1 MSSDLPPTSSPTVPP
16 GASSGAP
23 SAPLSNQPSNQPAN
37 QPSNQPANQPAGTA
51 LNPAE
56 RLLNLVIALVNTNAA
71 MTKQQVRTAVA
82 GYSDAP
88 SDEAFERMFER
99 DKDMLRALGIPVVTV
114 GTGGHTDELGYR
126 IDQDA
131 YALPSIDLTPAEL
144 GVLSLAAQF
153 WQDKTLQT
161 DITRAMVKLRAAG
174 AGDPS
179 ADALA
184 GLAPSVR
191 AVGDAYGPLMEAIEA
206 RRVVTFSYRAAYN
219 GAVLTRHVEPWRIA
233 ARDGGWYLMCFDRDR
248 QAPRVFRMSRIESR
262 VRVIGPAN
270 AYEVPDFDTDAML
283 GGGPHG
289 EMRQAV
295 VAVRPERASALR
307 ARAKAVPDGERSA
320 YDARLA
326 RTPATV
332 DGGGEPA
339 GWDILQVPYR
349 SLTGMASEAAGY
361 GAALVVLEP
370 ESVREETVRRL
381 TAAAAVASSP
391 GASSTGGSSPSGS
404 SPGSSTFHGVRA
416 EVSRG

>member
-1 MSSDLPPTSSPTVPP
+1 MTPPMPSP
-16 GASSGAP
+16 ASP
-23 SAPLSNQPSNQPAN
+23 
-37 QPSNQPANQPAGTA
+37 A

-161 DITRAMVKLRAAG
+161 DINRAMVKLRAAG

-206 RRVVTFSYRAAYN
+206 RRAVTFTYRAAYN

-248 QAPRVFRMSRIESR
+248 RAPRVFRMSRIESR
-262 VRVIGPAN
+262 VRITGPTG
-270 AYEVPDFDTDAML
+270 AYEIPDFETDVML
-283 GGGPHG
+283 GKAHG
-289 EMRQAV
+289 EARQAV
-295 VAVRPERASALR
+295 VAVRPERAGALR
-307 ARAKAVPDGERSA
+307 ARAKPVPDGERAAYTGRLPRPAGSA
-320 YDARLA
+320 DDR
-326 RTPATV
+326 
-332 DGGGEPA
+332 A
-339 GWDILQVPYR
+339 GWDVLEVPYR
-349 SLTGMASEAAGY
+349 SLSGMASEAAGY
-361 GAALVVLEP
+361 GPAVVVLEP
-370 ESVREETVRRL
+370 EAVREETLRRL
-381 TAAAAVASSP
+381 TAAAALGSGTQP
-391 GASSTGGSSPSGS
+391 GTQ
-404 SPGSSTFHGVRA
+404 PGSRTEA
-416 EVSRG
+416 PRG

>member
-1 MSSDLPPTSSPTVPP
+1 MSIDPPPSAQPAPSPAPPSAQPVGQPP
-16 GASSGAP
+16 G
-23 SAPLSNQPSNQPAN
+23 
-37 QPSNQPANQPAGTA
+37 

-82 GYSDAP
+82 GYADAP

-131 YALPSIDLTPAEL
+131 YALPPIDLTPAEL

-161 DITRAMVKLRAAG
+161 DINRAMVKLRAAG

-179 ADALA
+179 VDALA

-206 RRVVTFSYRAAYN
+206 RRAVTFSYRAAYN

-262 VRVIGPAN
+262 VRITGPAG
-270 AYEVPDFDTDAML
+270 AYEIPDFETDVML
-283 GGGPHG
+283 GKAHG
-289 EMRQAV
+289 EVRAAV
-295 VAVRPERASALR
+295 VAVRPERAGALR
-307 ARAKAVPDGERSA
+307 ARAKPVPEGEREAYSERLPRPVGVSA
-320 YDARLA
+320 GDR
-326 RTPATV
+326 
-332 DGGGEPA
+332 DGDHA
-339 GWDILQVPYR
+339 GWDILEVPYR
-349 SLTGMASEAAGY
+349 SLSGMASEAAGY

-370 ESVREETVRRL
+370 EPVRNETLRRL
-381 TAAAAVASSP
+381 TAAAALGT
-391 GASSTGGSSPSGS
+391 GAQAG
-404 SPGSSTFHGVRA
+404 
-416 EVSRG
+416 VSRG

>member
-1 MSSDLPPTSSPTVPP
+1 VPSDLPLT
-16 GASSGAP
+16 
-23 SAPLSNQPSNQPAN
+23 
-37 QPSNQPANQPAGTA
+37 

-71 MTKQQVRTAVA
+71 MTKQQVRSAVA

-88 SDEAFERMFER
+88 TDDAFERMFER

-184 GLAPSVR
+184 GLSPSVR

-206 RRVVTFSYRAAYN
+206 RRAVTFSYRAAYN

-262 VRVIGPAN
+262 VKVVGASG
-270 AYEVPDFDTDAML
+270 AYDIPEFETDAML
-283 GGGPHG
+283 GKAHG
-289 EMRQAV
+289 EVRQAV
-295 VAVRPERASALR
+295 VAVRPERAGALR
-307 ARAKAVPDGERSA
+307 ARAKAVPDGERRAYAERLVASA
-320 YDARLA
+320 
-326 RTPATV
+326 
-332 DGGGEPA
+332 GGSAGQSAVGDPA

-370 ESVREETVRRL
+370 ESVREEALRRL
-381 TAAAAVASSP
+381 TAAAAL
-391 GASSTGGSSPSGS
+391 GSAYSA
-404 SPGSSTFHGVRA
+404 PGSSVHAGHGQQA

>member
-1 MSSDLPPTSSPTVPP
+1 MSIDPPPSAQPAPSPAPPSAQPVGQPP
-16 GASSGAP
+16 G
-23 SAPLSNQPSNQPAN
+23 
-37 QPSNQPANQPAGTA
+37 

-82 GYSDAP
+82 GYADAP

-131 YALPSIDLTPAEL
+131 YALPPIDLTPAEL

-161 DITRAMVKLRAAG
+161 DINRAMVKLRAAG

-179 ADALA
+179 VDALA

-206 RRVVTFSYRAAYN
+206 RRAVTFSYRAAYN

-262 VRVIGPAN
+262 VRITGPAG
-270 AYEVPDFDTDAML
+270 AYEIPDFETDVML
-283 GGGPHG
+283 GKAHG
-289 EMRQAV
+289 EVRAAV
-295 VAVRPERASALR
+295 VAVRPERAGALR
-307 ARAKAVPDGERSA
+307 ARAKPVPEGEREAYSERLPRPVGVSA
-320 YDARLA
+320 GDR
-326 RTPATV
+326 
-332 DGGGEPA
+332 DGDHA
-339 GWDILQVPYR
+339 GWDILEVPYR
-349 SLTGMASEAAGY
+349 SLSGMASEAAGY

-370 ESVREETVRRL
+370 EPVRNETLRRL
-381 TAAAAVASSP
+381 TAAAALGTGSAGTGSQT
-391 GASSTGGSSPSGS
+391 GAP
-404 SPGSSTFHGVRA
+404 
-416 EVSRG
+416 RG

>member
-1 MSSDLPPTSSPTVPP
+1 MSIDPPPSAQPAPSPAPPSAQPVGQPP
-16 GASSGAP
+16 G
-23 SAPLSNQPSNQPAN
+23 
-37 QPSNQPANQPAGTA
+37 

-82 GYSDAP
+82 GYADAP

-126 IDQDA
+126 IDHDA
-131 YALPSIDLTPAEL
+131 YALPPIDLTPAEL

-161 DITRAMVKLRAAG
+161 DINRAMVKLRAAG

-179 ADALA
+179 VDALA

-206 RRVVTFSYRAAYN
+206 RRAVTFSYRAAYN

-262 VRVIGPAN
+262 VRITGPAG
-270 AYEVPDFDTDAML
+270 AYEIPDFETDVML
-283 GGGPHG
+283 GKAQHG
-289 EMRQAV
+289 EVRAAV
-295 VAVRPERASALR
+295 VAVRPERAGALR
-307 ARAKAVPDGERSA
+307 ARAKPVPEGEREAYSERLPGPVGASA
-320 YDARLA
+320 GDRAG
-326 RTPATV
+326 
-332 DGGGEPA
+332 DHA
-339 GWDILQVPYR
+339 GWDVLEVPYR
-349 SLTGMASEAAGY
+349 SLSGMASEAAGY

-370 ESVREETVRRL
+370 EPVRNETLRRL
-381 TAAAAVASSP
+381 TAAAALGTGTGSVASAGAQ
-391 GASSTGGSSPSGS
+391 GAS
-404 SPGSSTFHGVRA
+404 
-416 EVSRG
+416 RG

>member
-1 MSSDLPPTSSPTVPP
+1 MSIDPPPSAQPAPSPAQPP
-16 GASSGAP
+16 G
-23 SAPLSNQPSNQPAN
+23 
-37 QPSNQPANQPAGTA
+37 

-82 GYSDAP
+82 GYADAP

-131 YALPSIDLTPAEL
+131 YALPPIDLTPAEL

-161 DITRAMVKLRAAG
+161 DINRAMVKLRAAG

-179 ADALA
+179 VDALA

-206 RRVVTFSYRAAYN
+206 RRAVTFSYRAAYN

-262 VRVIGPAN
+262 VRITGPAG
-270 AYEVPDFDTDAML
+270 AYEIPDFETDVML
-283 GGGPHG
+283 GKAHG
-289 EMRQAV
+289 EVRAAV
-295 VAVRPERASALR
+295 VAVRPERAGALR
-307 ARAKAVPDGERSA
+307 ARAKPVAEGEREAYSERLPRPAGASA
-320 YDARLA
+320 GDR
-326 RTPATV
+326 
-332 DGGGEPA
+332 DGDHA
-339 GWDILQVPYR
+339 GWDILEVPYR
-349 SLTGMASEAAGY
+349 SLSGMASEAAGY

-370 ESVREETVRRL
+370 EPVRNETLRRL
-381 TAAAAVASSP
+381 TAAAALGTGSAGT
-391 GASSTGGSSPSGS
+391 GAS
-404 SPGSSTFHGVRA
+404 
-416 EVSRG
+416 RG

>member
-1 MSSDLPPTSSPTVPP
+1 MSIDPPPTAQSTPSP
-16 GASSGAP
+16 G
-23 SAPLSNQPSNQPAN
+23 
-37 QPSNQPANQPAGTA
+37 

-56 RLLNLVIALVNTNAA
+56 RLLNLVIAFVNTNAA

-82 GYSDAP
+82 GYADAP

-161 DITRAMVKLRAAG
+161 DINRAMVKLRAAG

-206 RRVVTFSYRAAYN
+206 RRAVTFSYRAAYN

-262 VRVIGPAN
+262 VRITGPAG
-270 AYEVPDFDTDAML
+270 AYEIPDFETDVML
-283 GGGPHG
+283 GKAHG
-289 EMRQAV
+289 EIRQAV
-295 VAVRPERASALR
+295 VAVRPERAGALR
-307 ARAKAVPDGERSA
+307 ARAKPVPDGEREAYGERLPDPAGASA
-320 YDARLA
+320 GDR
-326 RTPATV
+326 
-332 DGGGEPA
+332 A
-339 GWDILQVPYR
+339 GWDILEVPYR
-349 SLTGMASEAAGY
+349 SMSGMASEAAGY

-370 ESVREETVRRL
+370 EPVRAETLRRL
-381 TAAAAVASSP
+381 TAAAAL
-391 GASSTGGSSPSGS
+391 GSAATRQDTREDGE
-404 SPGSSTFHGVRA
+404 T
-416 EVSRG
+416 EVPRG

>member
-1 MSSDLPPTSSPTVPP
+1 MPNDPPPTQQSTPSP
-16 GASSGAP
+16 G
-23 SAPLSNQPSNQPAN
+23 
-37 QPSNQPANQPAGTA
+37 

-82 GYSDAP
+82 GYADAP
-88 SDEAFERMFER
+88 SDDAFERMFER

-161 DITRAMVKLRAAG
+161 DINRAMVKLRAAG

-206 RRVVTFSYRAAYN
+206 RRAVTFSYRAAYN

-262 VRVIGPAN
+262 VRVVGAPGS
-270 AYEVPDFDTDAML
+270 YEIPTFETDAML
-283 GGGPHG
+283 GKTHG
-289 EMRQAV
+289 EIREAV
-295 VAVRPERASALR
+295 VAVRPERAGALR
-307 ARAKAVPDGERSA
+307 ARAKAVPDGERAA
-320 YDARLA
+320 YSERLPDPDRA
-326 RTPATV
+326 VAGDP
-332 DGGGEPA
+332 G

-349 SLTGMASEAAGY
+349 SLSGMAAEAAGY
-361 GAALVVLEP
+361 GAAVVVLEP
-370 ESVREETVRRL
+370 EPVRQETLRRL
-381 TAAAAVASSP
+381 SAAAALGSAVLSLDTATTRGAASTES
-391 GASSTGGSSPSGS
+391 
-404 SPGSSTFHGVRA
+404 
-416 EVSRG
+416 EVPRG

>member
-1 MSSDLPPTSSPTVPP
+1 MSSDPSSTAGP
-16 GASSGAP
+16 GAA
-23 SAPLSNQPSNQPAN
+23 
-37 QPSNQPANQPAGTA
+37 AGPA

-82 GYSDAP
+82 GYADAP

-131 YALPSIDLTPAEL
+131 YALPPIDLTPAEL

-179 ADALA
+179 VDALA

-206 RRVVTFSYRAAYN
+206 RRTVTFAYRAAYN

-233 ARDGGWYLMCFDRDR
+233 ARDGGWYLMAFDRDR
-248 QAPRVFRMSRIESR
+248 RAPRVFRMSRIESR
-262 VRVIGPAN
+262 VRITGPTG
-270 AYEVPDFDTDAML
+270 AYEIPDFETDVML
-283 GGGPHG
+283 GKTHG
-289 EMRQAV
+289 EVRQAV
-295 VAVRPERASALR
+295 LAVRPERAGALR
-307 ARAKAVPDGERSA
+307 ARAKAVPDGDRE
-320 YDARLA
+320 DWLGRL
-326 RTPATV
+326 P
-332 DGGGEPA
+332 DGGSGSGPGSDEA
-339 GWDILQVPYR
+339 TGWDVLEVPFR
-349 SLTGMASEAAGY
+349 SLSGMASEAAGY
-361 GAALVVLEP
+361 GAAVVVLEP
-370 ESVREETVRRL
+370 EAVREETVRRL
-381 TAAAAVASSP
+381 RAAAALGDPGGPASAGTRTAP
-391 GASSTGGSSPSGS
+391 T
-404 SPGSSTFHGVRA
+404 T
-416 EVSRG
+416 EVTRG

>member
-1 MSSDLPPTSSPTVPP
+1 MSIDPPPSAQPAPSPAPPSAQPVGQPP
-16 GASSGAP
+16 G
-23 SAPLSNQPSNQPAN
+23 
-37 QPSNQPANQPAGTA
+37 

-82 GYSDAP
+82 GYADAP

-131 YALPSIDLTPAEL
+131 YALPPIDLTPAEL

-161 DITRAMVKLRAAG
+161 DINRAMVKLRAAG

-179 ADALA
+179 VDALA

-206 RRVVTFSYRAAYN
+206 RRAVTFSYRAAYN

-262 VRVIGPAN
+262 VRITGPAG
-270 AYEVPDFDTDAML
+270 AYEIPDFETDVML
-283 GGGPHG
+283 GKAHG
-289 EMRQAV
+289 EVRAAV
-295 VAVRPERASALR
+295 VAVRPERAGALR
-307 ARAKAVPDGERSA
+307 ARAKPVPEGEREA
-320 YDARLA
+320 YSERLPRPVGVA
-326 RTPATV
+326 AGGR
-332 DGGGEPA
+332 DGDHA
-339 GWDILQVPYR
+339 GWDILEVPYR
-349 SLTGMASEAAGY
+349 SLSGMASEAAGY

-370 ESVREETVRRL
+370 EPVRNETLRRL
-381 TAAAAVASSP
+381 TAAAAL
-391 GASSTGGSSPSGS
+391 GTGSAG
-404 SPGSSTFHGVRA
+404 TETQA
-416 EVSRG
+416 VSRG

>member
-1 MSSDLPPTSSPTVPP
+1 MSIDPPPSAQPAPSPAPPSAQPVGQPP
-16 GASSGAP
+16 G
-23 SAPLSNQPSNQPAN
+23 
-37 QPSNQPANQPAGTA
+37 

-82 GYSDAP
+82 GYADAP

-131 YALPSIDLTPAEL
+131 YALPPIDLTPAEL

-161 DITRAMVKLRAAG
+161 DINRAMVKLRAAG

-179 ADALA
+179 VDALA

-206 RRVVTFSYRAAYN
+206 RRAVTFSYRAAYN

-262 VRVIGPAN
+262 VRITGPAG
-270 AYEVPDFDTDAML
+270 AYEIPDFETDVML
-283 GGGPHG
+283 GKAHG
-289 EMRQAV
+289 EVRAAV
-295 VAVRPERASALR
+295 VAVRPERAGALR
-307 ARAKAVPDGERSA
+307 ARAKPVPEGEREAYSERLPRPAGVSA
-320 YDARLA
+320 GDR
-326 RTPATV
+326 
-332 DGGGEPA
+332 DGDHA
-339 GWDILQVPYR
+339 GWDILEVPYR
-349 SLTGMASEAAGY
+349 SLSGMASEAAGY

-370 ESVREETVRRL
+370 EPVRNETLRRL
-381 TAAAAVASSP
+381 TAAAALGTGSVP
-391 GASSTGGSSPSGS
+391 GTG
-404 SPGSSTFHGVRA
+404 TQA
-416 EVSRG
+416 VSRG

>member
-1 MSSDLPPTSSPTVPP
+1 MPSD
-16 GASSGAP
+16 
-23 SAPLSNQPSNQPAN
+23 
-37 QPSNQPANQPAGTA
+37 

-82 GYSDAP
+82 GYADAP

-99 DKDMLRALGIPVVTV
+99 DKDMLRALGVPVVTV

-131 YALPSIDLTPAEL
+131 YALPPIDLTPAEL

-179 ADALA
+179 VDALA

-206 RRVVTFSYRAAYN
+206 RRAVRFAYRAAYN

-233 ARDGGWYLMCFDRDR
+233 ARDGGWYLMAFDRDR
-248 QAPRVFRMSRIESR
+248 QAPRVFRLSRIESR
-262 VRVIGPAN
+262 VRVTGPAG
-270 AYEVPDFDTDAML
+270 AYDIPDVDTDVML
-283 GGGPHG
+283 GKAHG
-289 EMRQAV
+289 EVRQAV

-307 ARAKAVPDGERSA
+307 ARGKPVPDGERQA
-320 YDARLA
+320 WLARL
-326 RTPATV
+326 PA
-332 DGGGEPA
+332 DGGADGSTPT
-339 GWDILQVPYR
+339 GWDVLEVPFR
-349 SLTGMASEAAGY
+349 SVTGMASEAAGY
-361 GAALVVLEP
+361 GAAVVVLEP
-370 ESVREETVRRL
+370 APVREETVRRL
-381 TAAAAVASSP
+381 RAAAALG
-391 GASSTGGSSPSGS
+391 GA
-404 SPGSSTFHGVRA
+404 
-416 EVSRG
+416 RG

>member
-1 MSSDLPPTSSPTVPP
+1 MPIDPP
-16 GASSGAP
+16 P
-23 SAPLSNQPSNQPAN
+23 SAQSAPPSAQAP
-37 QPSNQPANQPAGTA
+37 G

-82 GYSDAP
+82 GYADAP

-161 DITRAMVKLRAAG
+161 DINRAMVKLRAAG

-206 RRVVTFSYRAAYN
+206 RRAVTFSYRAAYN

-262 VRVIGPAN
+262 VRITGPAG
-270 AYEVPDFDTDAML
+270 AYDIPDFETDVML
-283 GGGPHG
+283 GKAHG
-289 EMRQAV
+289 EIRQAV
-295 VAVRPERASALR
+295 VAVRPERAGALR
-307 ARAKAVPDGERSA
+307 ARAKPVPDGEREAYSERLPDLSDASA
-320 YDARLA
+320 
-326 RTPATV
+326 
-332 DGGGEPA
+332 GGRAGDQA
-339 GWDILQVPYR
+339 GWDILEVPYR
-349 SLTGMASEAAGY
+349 SLSGMASEAAGY

-370 ESVREETVRRL
+370 EAVRAETLRRL
-381 TAAAAVASSP
+381 TAAAALGFGT
-391 GASSTGGSSPSGS
+391 GAQAGAP
-404 SPGSSTFHGVRA
+404 
-416 EVSRG
+416 RG

>member
-1 MSSDLPPTSSPTVPP
+1 MSTPTSSST
-16 GASSGAP
+16 SG
-23 SAPLSNQPSNQPAN
+23 
-37 QPSNQPANQPAGTA
+37 

-82 GYSDAP
+82 GYADAP

-161 DITRAMVKLRAAG
+161 DINRAMVKLRAAG

-206 RRVVTFSYRAAYN
+206 RRAVTFSYRAAYN

-262 VRVIGPAN
+262 VRVTGPAG
-270 AYEVPDFDTDAML
+270 AYEIPEFETDTML
-283 GGGPHG
+283 GGGSGTPHG
-289 EMRQAV
+289 HHC
-295 VAVRPERASALR
+295 L
-307 ARAKAVPDGERSA
+307 PDAAGAAAGDR
-320 YDARLA
+320 
-326 RTPATV
+326 
-332 DGGGEPA
+332 A
-339 GWDILQVPYR
+339 GWDILEVPYR
-349 SLTGMASEAAGY
+349 SLSGMASEAAGY

-370 ESVREETVRRL
+370 EPVRAETLRRL
-381 TAAAAVASSP
+381 TAAAALGS
-391 GASSTGGSSPSGS
+391 GA
-404 SPGSSTFHGVRA
+404 A

>member
-1 MSSDLPPTSSPTVPP
+1 MSSDPPPTLSSAP
-16 GASSGAP
+16 P
-23 SAPLSNQPSNQPAN
+23 SAPSS
-37 QPSNQPANQPAGTA
+37 G

-131 YALPSIDLTPAEL
+131 YALPPIDLTPAEL

-262 VRVIGPAN
+262 VRVIGPAH

-283 GGGPHG
+283 GTGAPGPHG

-307 ARAKAVPDGERSA
+307 ARAKAVPDGERA
-320 YDARLA
+320 AHDAHL
-326 RTPATV
+326 TESS
-332 DGGGEPA
+332 GGAAGDPS
-339 GWDILQVPYR
+339 GWDVLQVPYR

-370 ESVREETVRRL
+370 EPLREETVRRL
-381 TAAAAVASSP
+381 TAAAALGTVATE
-391 GASSTGGSSPSGS
+391 AN
-404 SPGSSTFHGVRA
+404 HG
-416 EVSRG
+416 

>member
-1 MSSDLPPTSSPTVPP
+1 MSIDPPPSAQP
-16 GASSGAP
+16 AP
-23 SAPLSNQPSNQPAN
+23 SPAPPSAQPVGQSP
-37 QPSNQPANQPAGTA
+37 G

-82 GYSDAP
+82 GYADAP
-88 SDEAFERMFER
+88 SGEAFERMFER

-131 YALPSIDLTPAEL
+131 YALPPIDLTPAEL

-161 DITRAMVKLRAAG
+161 DINRAMVKLRAAG

-179 ADALA
+179 VDALA

-206 RRVVTFSYRAAYN
+206 RRAVTFSYRAAYN

-262 VRVIGPAN
+262 VRITGPSGSYAI
-270 AYEVPDFDTDAML
+270 PDFETDVML
-283 GGGPHG
+283 GKAHG
-289 EMRQAV
+289 EVRAAV
-295 VAVRPERASALR
+295 VAVRPERAGALR
-307 ARAKAVPDGERSA
+307 ARAKPVPEGEREA
-320 YDARLA
+320 YSERLP
-326 RTPATV
+326 RPA
-332 DGGGEPA
+332 GGGAGERAGDHA
-339 GWDILQVPYR
+339 GWDILEVPYR
-349 SLTGMASEAAGY
+349 SLSGMASEAAGY

-370 ESVREETVRRL
+370 EPVRNETLRRL
-381 TAAAAVASSP
+381 TAAAALGTGSAGTGTP
-391 GASSTGGSSPSGS
+391 MGAS
-404 SPGSSTFHGVRA
+404 
-416 EVSRG
+416 RG

>member
-1 MSSDLPPTSSPTVPP
+1 MSIDPPP
-16 GASSGAP
+16 GAQPAP
-23 SAPLSNQPSNQPAN
+23 SPAQPPAQPVG
-37 QPSNQPANQPAGTA
+37 QPPG

-82 GYSDAP
+82 GYADAP
-88 SDEAFERMFER
+88 SAEAFERMFER

-131 YALPSIDLTPAEL
+131 YALPPIDLTPAEL

-161 DITRAMVKLRAAG
+161 DINRAMVKLRAAG

-179 ADALA
+179 VDALA

-262 VRVIGPAN
+262 VRITGPAG
-270 AYEVPDFDTDAML
+270 AYEIPDFETDVML
-283 GGGPHG
+283 GKAHG
-289 EMRQAV
+289 EVRAAV
-295 VAVRPERASALR
+295 VAVRPERAGALR
-307 ARAKAVPDGERSA
+307 ARAKPVPEGEREAYSERLPRPVGVSA
-320 YDARLA
+320 GDR
-326 RTPATV
+326 
-332 DGGGEPA
+332 DGDHA
-339 GWDILQVPYR
+339 GWDILEVPYR
-349 SLTGMASEAAGY
+349 SLSGMASEAAGY

-370 ESVREETVRRL
+370 EPVRNETLRRL
-381 TAAAAVASSP
+381 TAAAALGTGSRP
-391 GASSTGGSSPSGS
+391 G
-404 SPGSSTFHGVRA
+404 
-416 EVSRG
+416 VSRG

>member
-1 MSSDLPPTSSPTVPP
+1 VPSDLPPS
-16 GASSGAP
+16 
-23 SAPLSNQPSNQPAN
+23 
-37 QPSNQPANQPAGTA
+37 

-71 MTKQQVRTAVA
+71 MTKQQVRSAVA

-88 SDEAFERMFER
+88 SDDAFERMFER

-161 DITRAMVKLRAAG
+161 DINRAMVKLRAAG

-206 RRVVTFSYRAAYN
+206 RRAVSFSYRAAYD
-219 GAVLTRHVEPWRIA
+219 GVVRTRHVEPWRIA

-248 QAPRVFRMSRIESR
+248 QAPRVFRVSRIESR
-262 VRVIGPAN
+262 VKVVGPAG
-270 AYEVPDFDTDAML
+270 AYDIPEFETDAML
-283 GGGPHG
+283 GGGSERPHG
-289 EMRQAV
+289 EVRQAV
-295 VAVRPERASALR
+295 VAVRPERAGALR
-307 ARAKAVPDGERSA
+307 ARAKAVPDGERQVYA
-320 YDARLA
+320 ERLA
-326 RTPATV
+326 EAGAWAG
-332 DGGGEPA
+332 DPA
-339 GWDILQVPYR
+339 GWDILEVPYQ

-370 ESVREETVRRL
+370 EPVREETLRRL
-381 TAAAAVASSP
+381 TAAAAL
-391 GASSTGGSSPSGS
+391 GGS
-404 SPGSSTFHGVRA
+404 
-416 EVSRG
+416 RG

>member
-1 MSSDLPPTSSPTVPP
+1 MPIDLP
-16 GASSGAP
+16 
-23 SAPLSNQPSNQPAN
+23 APLSVQPTSPL
-37 QPSNQPANQPAGTA
+37 PG

-82 GYSDAP
+82 GYADAP
-88 SDEAFERMFER
+88 SAEAFERMFER

-114 GTGGHTDELGYR
+114 GSGGHTDELGYR

-161 DITRAMVKLRAAG
+161 DINRAMVKLRAAG

-262 VRVIGPAN
+262 VRITGPTD
-270 AYEVPDFDTDAML
+270 AYQIPDFETDAML
-283 GGGPHG
+283 GKGPHG
-289 EMRQAV
+289 EVKQAV
-295 VAVRPERASALR
+295 LAVRPERAGALR
-307 ARAKAVPDGERSA
+307 ARAKAVPDGERGTYIEHLTEA
-320 YDARLA
+320 GTD
-326 RTPATV
+326 
-332 DGGGEPA
+332 PA

-349 SLTGMASEAAGY
+349 SRSGMASEAAGY
-361 GAALVVLEP
+361 GAAVVVLEP
-370 ESVREETVRRL
+370 EPVREETVRRL
-381 TAAAAVASSP
+381 TAAAAL
-391 GASSTGGSSPSGS
+391 GSEI
-404 SPGSSTFHGVRA
+404 H
-416 EVSRG
+416 RG

>member
-1 MSSDLPPTSSPTVPP
+1 MPSDLPANPTSGLTSGPTSGPTASQPP
-16 GASSGAP
+16 G
-23 SAPLSNQPSNQPAN
+23 
-37 QPSNQPANQPAGTA
+37 

-131 YALPSIDLTPAEL
+131 YALPPIDLTPAEL

-161 DITRAMVKLRAAG
+161 DINRAMVKLRAAG

-206 RRVVTFSYRAAYN
+206 RRAVTFSYRAAYN

-248 QAPRVFRMSRIESR
+248 QAPRVFRLSRIESR
-262 VRVIGPAN
+262 VRITGPSG
-270 AYEVPDFDTDAML
+270 AYEIPDFETDVML
-283 GGGPHG
+283 GKAHG
-289 EMRQAV
+289 EVRQAV
-295 VAVRPERASALR
+295 VAVRPERAGALR
-307 ARAKAVPDGERSA
+307 ARAKAVPDGEREAYSERLPGSA
-320 YDARLA
+320 DAGAGAADR
-326 RTPATV
+326 
-332 DGGGEPA
+332 A
-339 GWDILQVPYR
+339 GWDILEVPYR
-349 SLTGMASEAAGY
+349 SLSGMASEAAGY

-370 ESVREETVRRL
+370 QPVREETLRRL
-381 TAAAAVASSP
+381 TAADALGSRAP
-391 GASSTGGSSPSGS
+391 GGD
-404 SPGSSTFHGVRA
+404 
-416 EVSRG
+416 SRG

>member
-1 MSSDLPPTSSPTVPP
+1 MPTDLPPTPSPGPP
-16 GASSGAP
+16 HGQPHGQPSGP
-23 SAPLSNQPSNQPAN
+23 SADAPV
-37 QPSNQPANQPAGTA
+37 T

-131 YALPSIDLTPAEL
+131 YALPPIDLTPAEL

-161 DITRAMVKLRAAG
+161 DINRAMVKLRAAG

-191 AVGDAYGPLMEAIEA
+191 AVGDAYGPLIEAIEA
-206 RRVVTFSYRAAYN
+206 RRAVSFSYRAAYN

-233 ARDGGWYLMCFDRDR
+233 ARDGGWYLMSFDRDR

-262 VRVIGPAN
+262 VRITGPAG
-270 AYEVPDFDTDAML
+270 AYEIPEFETDVML
-283 GGGPHG
+283 GKAHG
-289 EMRQAV
+289 EVRQAV
-295 VAVRPERASALR
+295 VAVRPERAGALR
-307 ARAKAVPDGERSA
+307 ARAKPVPDGEREA
-320 YDARLA
+320 YSERLPD
-326 RTPATV
+326 PAGALAG
-332 DGGGEPA
+332 DRA
-339 GWDILQVPYR
+339 GWDILEVPYR
-349 SLTGMASEAAGY
+349 SLSGMAAEAAGY
-361 GAALVVLEP
+361 GAALVVLDPEP
-370 ESVREETVRRL
+370 VRAETLRRL
-381 TAAAAVASSP
+381 SAAAALGSDRSGRS
-391 GASSTGGSSPSGS
+391 GAGE
-404 SPGSSTFHGVRA
+404 A
-416 EVSRG
+416 SRG

>member
-1 MSSDLPPTSSPTVPP
+1 MSIDPPPSAQPAPSPAPPSAQPVGQPP
-16 GASSGAP
+16 G
-23 SAPLSNQPSNQPAN
+23 
-37 QPSNQPANQPAGTA
+37 

-82 GYSDAP
+82 GYADAP

-131 YALPSIDLTPAEL
+131 YALPPIDLTPAEL

-161 DITRAMVKLRAAG
+161 DINRAMVKLRAAG

-179 ADALA
+179 VDALA

-206 RRVVTFSYRAAYN
+206 RRAVTFSYRAAYN

-262 VRVIGPAN
+262 VRITGPAG
-270 AYEVPDFDTDAML
+270 AYEIPDFETDVML
-283 GGGPHG
+283 GKAHG
-289 EMRQAV
+289 EVRAAV
-295 VAVRPERASALR
+295 VAVRPERAGALR
-307 ARAKAVPDGERSA
+307 ARAKPVPEGEREA
-320 YDARLA
+320 YSERLPRPVGVA
-326 RTPATV
+326 AGGR
-332 DGGGEPA
+332 DGDHA
-339 GWDILQVPYR
+339 GWDILEVPYR
-349 SLTGMASEAAGY
+349 SLSGMASEAAGY

-370 ESVREETVRRL
+370 EPVRHETLRRL
-381 TAAAAVASSP
+381 TAAAAL
-391 GASSTGGSSPSGS
+391 GTGSAG
-404 SPGSSTFHGVRA
+404 TA
-416 EVSRG
+416 AQAVSRG

>member
-1 MSSDLPPTSSPTVPP
+1 MSIDPPPSAQPAPSPAPPSAQPVGQPP
-16 GASSGAP
+16 G
-23 SAPLSNQPSNQPAN
+23 
-37 QPSNQPANQPAGTA
+37 

-82 GYSDAP
+82 GYADAP

-131 YALPSIDLTPAEL
+131 YALPPIDLTPAEL

-161 DITRAMVKLRAAG
+161 DINRAMVKLRAAG

-179 ADALA
+179 VDALA

-206 RRVVTFSYRAAYN
+206 RRAVTFSYRAAYN

-262 VRVIGPAN
+262 VRITGPAG
-270 AYEVPDFDTDAML
+270 AYEIPDFETDVML
-283 GGGPHG
+283 GKAQHG
-289 EMRQAV
+289 EVRAAV
-295 VAVRPERASALR
+295 VAVRPERAGALR
-307 ARAKAVPDGERSA
+307 ARAKPVPEGEREAYSERLPGPVGASA
-320 YDARLA
+320 GDRAG
-326 RTPATV
+326 
-332 DGGGEPA
+332 DHA
-339 GWDILQVPYR
+339 GWDVLEVPYR
-349 SLTGMASEAAGY
+349 SLSGMASEAAGY

-370 ESVREETVRRL
+370 EPVRNETLRRL
-381 TAAAAVASSP
+381 TAAAALGTGTGSVAGAGAQ
-391 GASSTGGSSPSGS
+391 GAS
-404 SPGSSTFHGVRA
+404 
-416 EVSRG
+416 RG

>member
-1 MSSDLPPTSSPTVPP
+1 VPSDLPPS
-16 GASSGAP
+16 
-23 SAPLSNQPSNQPAN
+23 
-37 QPSNQPANQPAGTA
+37 

-71 MTKQQVRTAVA
+71 MTKQQVRSAVA

-88 SDEAFERMFER
+88 SDDAFERMFER

-161 DITRAMVKLRAAG
+161 DINRAMVKLRAAG

-206 RRVVTFSYRAAYN
+206 RRAVSFSYRAAYD
-219 GAVLTRHVEPWRIA
+219 GVVRTRHVEPWRIA

-248 QAPRVFRMSRIESR
+248 QAPRVFRVSRIESR
-262 VRVIGPAN
+262 VKVVGPAG
-270 AYEVPDFDTDAML
+270 AYDIPEFETDAML
-283 GGGPHG
+283 GKAHG
-289 EMRQAV
+289 EVRQAV
-295 VAVRPERASALR
+295 VAVRPERAGALR
-307 ARAKAVPDGERSA
+307 ARAKAVPDGERQVYA
-320 YDARLA
+320 ERLA
-326 RTPATV
+326 EAGAWAG
-332 DGGGEPA
+332 DPA
-339 GWDILQVPYR
+339 GWDILEVPYQ

-370 ESVREETVRRL
+370 EPVREETLRRL
-381 TAAAAVASSP
+381 TAAAAL
-391 GASSTGGSSPSGS
+391 GGS
-404 SPGSSTFHGVRA
+404 
-416 EVSRG
+416 RG

>member
-16 GASSGAP
+16 GASSGTP
-23 SAPLSNQPSNQPAN
+23 SAPSSNQSSSQPVN
-37 QPSNQPANQPAGTA
+37 PA

-262 VRVIGPAN
+262 VRVVGPAN

-307 ARAKAVPDGERSA
+307 ARAKAVPDGERAA

-326 RTPATV
+326 RTTRSS
-332 DGGGEPA
+332 EPA

-381 TAAAAVASSP
+381 TAAAAL
-391 GASSTGGSSPSGS
+391 
-404 SPGSSTFHGVRA
+404 GVSHTDARHDVRV

>member
-1 MSSDLPPTSSPTVPP
+1 MSIDPPPSAQPAPSPAPPSAQPVGQPP
-16 GASSGAP
+16 G
-23 SAPLSNQPSNQPAN
+23 
-37 QPSNQPANQPAGTA
+37 

-82 GYSDAP
+82 GYADAP

-131 YALPSIDLTPAEL
+131 YALPPIDLTPAEL

-161 DITRAMVKLRAAG
+161 DINRAMVKLRAAG

-179 ADALA
+179 VDALA

-206 RRVVTFSYRAAYN
+206 RRAVTFSYRAAYN

-262 VRVIGPAN
+262 VRITGPAG
-270 AYEVPDFDTDAML
+270 AYEIPDFETDVML
-283 GGGPHG
+283 GKAHG
-289 EMRQAV
+289 EVRAAV
-295 VAVRPERASALR
+295 VAVRPERAGALR
-307 ARAKAVPDGERSA
+307 ARAKPVPEGEREAYSERLPRPVGVSA
-320 YDARLA
+320 GDR
-326 RTPATV
+326 
-332 DGGGEPA
+332 DGDHA
-339 GWDILQVPYR
+339 GWDILEVPYR
-349 SLTGMASEAAGY
+349 SLSGMASEAAGY

-370 ESVREETVRRL
+370 EPVRNETLRRL
-381 TAAAAVASSP
+381 TAAAALGTGSP
-391 GASSTGGSSPSGS
+391 TGAS
-404 SPGSSTFHGVRA
+404 
-416 EVSRG
+416 RG

>member
-1 MSSDLPPTSSPTVPP
+1 MSIDPPPSAQPAPSPAP
-16 GASSGAP
+16 P
-23 SAPLSNQPSNQPAN
+23 SAPPSAQPVGQP
-37 QPSNQPANQPAGTA
+37 PG

-82 GYSDAP
+82 GYADAP

-131 YALPSIDLTPAEL
+131 YALPPIDLTPAEL

-161 DITRAMVKLRAAG
+161 DINRAMVKLRAAG

-179 ADALA
+179 VDALA

-206 RRVVTFSYRAAYN
+206 RRAVTFSYRAAYN

-262 VRVIGPAN
+262 VRITGPAG
-270 AYEVPDFDTDAML
+270 AYEIPDFETDVML
-283 GGGPHG
+283 GKAHG
-289 EMRQAV
+289 EVRAAV
-295 VAVRPERASALR
+295 VAVRPERAGALR
-307 ARAKAVPDGERSA
+307 ARAKPVPEGEREAYSERLPRPAGVSA
-320 YDARLA
+320 GDR
-326 RTPATV
+326 
-332 DGGGEPA
+332 DGDHA
-339 GWDILQVPYR
+339 GWDILEVPYR
-349 SLTGMASEAAGY
+349 SLSGMASEAAGY

-370 ESVREETVRRL
+370 EPVRNETLRRL
-381 TAAAAVASSP
+381 TAAAALGTGSVP
-391 GASSTGGSSPSGS
+391 GTG
-404 SPGSSTFHGVRA
+404 TQA
-416 EVSRG
+416 VSRG

>member
-1 MSSDLPPTSSPTVPP
+1 MPTDLPPT
-16 GASSGAP
+16 P
-23 SAPLSNQPSNQPAN
+23 SAGSSAGPSV
-37 QPSNQPANQPAGTA
+37 T

-88 SDEAFERMFER
+88 TDEAFERMFER

-161 DITRAMVKLRAAG
+161 DINRAMVKLRAAG

-191 AVGDAYGPLMEAIEA
+191 AVGDAYGPLIEAIEA

-219 GAVLTRHVEPWRIA
+219 GTVLTRHVEPWRIA

-262 VRVIGPAN
+262 VRVTGPAG
-270 AYEVPDFDTDAML
+270 AYEIPDFDTDVML
-283 GGGPHG
+283 GKAHG
-289 EMRQAV
+289 EVRAAV
-295 VAVRPERASALR
+295 VAVRPERAGALR
-307 ARAKAVPDGERSA
+307 ARAKAVPDGEREVYSE
-320 YDARLA
+320 RL
-326 RTPATV
+326 PDPGGATAG
-332 DGGGEPA
+332 DRA
-339 GWDILQVPYR
+339 GWDILEVPYR
-349 SLTGMASEAAGY
+349 SLSGMASEAAGY

-370 ESVREETVRRL
+370 EAVRTETLRRL
-381 TAAAAVASSP
+381 TAAAALGRP
-391 GASSTGGSSPSGS
+391 G
-404 SPGSSTFHGVRA
+404 VA
-416 EVSRG
+416 EVSCG

>member
-1 MSSDLPPTSSPTVPP
+1 MSIDPPPSAQPAPSPAPPSAQPVGQPP
-16 GASSGAP
+16 G
-23 SAPLSNQPSNQPAN
+23 
-37 QPSNQPANQPAGTA
+37 

-82 GYSDAP
+82 GYADAP

-131 YALPSIDLTPAEL
+131 YALPPIDLTPAEL

-161 DITRAMVKLRAAG
+161 DINRAMVKLRAAG

-179 ADALA
+179 VDALA

-206 RRVVTFSYRAAYN
+206 RRAVTFSYRAAYN

-262 VRVIGPAN
+262 VRITGPAG
-270 AYEVPDFDTDAML
+270 AYEIPDFETDVML
-283 GGGPHG
+283 GKAHG
-289 EMRQAV
+289 EVRAAV
-295 VAVRPERASALR
+295 VAVRPERAGALR
-307 ARAKAVPDGERSA
+307 ARAKPVPEGEREAYSERLPRPVGVSA
-320 YDARLA
+320 GDR
-326 RTPATV
+326 
-332 DGGGEPA
+332 DGDHA
-339 GWDILQVPYR
+339 GWDILEVPYR
-349 SLTGMASEAAGY
+349 SLSGMASEAAGY

-370 ESVREETVRRL
+370 EPVRNETLRRL
-381 TAAAAVASSP
+381 TAAAALGTGSRT
-391 GASSTGGSSPSGS
+391 GAS
-404 SPGSSTFHGVRA
+404 
-416 EVSRG
+416 RG

>member
-1 MSSDLPPTSSPTVPP
+1 MSTDPPPSAQPAPSPAPPSAQPVGQPP
-16 GASSGAP
+16 G
-23 SAPLSNQPSNQPAN
+23 
-37 QPSNQPANQPAGTA
+37 

-82 GYSDAP
+82 GYADAP

-131 YALPSIDLTPAEL
+131 YALPPIDLTPAEL

-161 DITRAMVKLRAAG
+161 DINRAMVKLRAAG

-179 ADALA
+179 VDALA

-206 RRVVTFSYRAAYN
+206 RRAVTFSYRAAYN

-262 VRVIGPAN
+262 VRITGPAG
-270 AYEVPDFDTDAML
+270 AYEIPDFETDVML
-283 GGGPHG
+283 GKAQHG
-289 EMRQAV
+289 EVRAAV
-295 VAVRPERASALR
+295 VAVRPERAGALR
-307 ARAKAVPDGERSA
+307 ARAKPVPEGEREA
-320 YDARLA
+320 YSERLPGPVGA
-326 RTPATV
+326 AGDR
-332 DGGGEPA
+332 DGDQA
-339 GWDILQVPYR
+339 GWDILEVPYR
-349 SLTGMASEAAGY
+349 SLSGMASEAAGY

-370 ESVREETVRRL
+370 EPVRNETVRRL
-381 TAAAAVASSP
+381 TAAAALGTGTQ
-391 GASSTGGSSPSGS
+391 GAS
-404 SPGSSTFHGVRA
+404 
-416 EVSRG
+416 RG

>member
-16 GASSGAP
+16 GASSGTP
-23 SAPLSNQPSNQPAN
+23 SAQPPNQPP
-37 QPSNQPANQPAGTA
+37 NQPAGPA

-270 AYEVPDFDTDAML
+270 AYDVPEFDTDAML

-307 ARAKAVPDGERSA
+307 ARAKAVPDGERTA

-326 RTPATV
+326 RTTRSGA
-332 DGGGEPA
+332 GSGAGEPA

-381 TAAAAVASSP
+381 TAAAAL
-391 GASSTGGSSPSGS
+391 GTRN
-404 SPGSSTFHGVRA
+404 VRA

>member
-1 MSSDLPPTSSPTVPP
+1 M
-16 GASSGAP
+16 
-23 SAPLSNQPSNQPAN
+23 
-37 QPSNQPANQPAGTA
+37 
-51 LNPAE
+51 
-56 RLLNLVIALVNTNAA
+56 NTNAA

-219 GAVLTRHVEPWRIA
+219 GAVLVRHVEPWRIA

-326 RTPATV
+326 RTTRSGAGAAAGDSAGTGAGAGESV
-332 DGGGEPA
+332 SEPA

-381 TAAAAVASSP
+381 TAAAAL
-391 GASSTGGSSPSGS
+391 GSSH
-404 SPGSSTFHGVRA
+404 TDVRHDVRV

>member
-1 MSSDLPPTSSPTVPP
+1 MPIDPSPTPSPSAQSASSP
-16 GASSGAP
+16 G
-23 SAPLSNQPSNQPAN
+23 
-37 QPSNQPANQPAGTA
+37 

-82 GYSDAP
+82 GYADAP

-161 DITRAMVKLRAAG
+161 DINRAMVKLRAAG

-262 VRVIGPAN
+262 VRVTGPSG
-270 AYEVPDFDTDAML
+270 AYDIPDFETDVML
-283 GGGPHG
+283 GKAHG
-289 EMRQAV
+289 EIRQAV
-295 VAVRPERASALR
+295 VAVRPERAGALR
-307 ARAKAVPDGERSA
+307 ARAKPVPDGDRETYGERLPDPAGASA
-320 YDARLA
+320 GDR
-326 RTPATV
+326 
-332 DGGGEPA
+332 E
-339 GWDILQVPYR
+339 GWDILEVPYR
-349 SLTGMASEAAGY
+349 SMSGMASEAAGY

-370 ESVREETVRRL
+370 DAVREETLRRL
-381 TAAAAVASSP
+381 VAAAAV
-391 GASSTGGSSPSGS
+391 GGSPVGQD
-404 SPGSSTFHGVRA
+404 A
-416 EVSRG
+416 ENEVPRG

>member
-1 MSSDLPPTSSPTVPP
+1 MSSDLSSAAGP
-16 GASSGAP
+16 G
-23 SAPLSNQPSNQPAN
+23 PA
-37 QPSNQPANQPAGTA
+37 AGPA

-71 MTKQQVRTAVA
+71 MTKQQVRAAVA
-82 GYSDAP
+82 GYADAP
-88 SDEAFERMFER
+88 SAEAFERMFER
-99 DKDMLRALGIPVVTV
+99 DKDMLRALGVPVVTV

-206 RRVVTFSYRAAYN
+206 RRAVTFAYRAAYN

-233 ARDGGWYLMCFDRDR
+233 ARDGGWYLMAFDRDR

-262 VRVIGPAN
+262 VRIVGASG
-270 AYEVPDFDTDAML
+270 AYQIPEFETDVML
-283 GGGPHG
+283 GKTHG
-289 EMRQAV
+289 EVRQAV

-307 ARAKAVPDGERSA
+307 ARAKAVPDGERQAWLDRLPGAGTGS
-320 YDARLA
+320 DASG
-326 RTPATV
+326 P
-332 DGGGEPA
+332 
-339 GWDILQVPYR
+339 GWDVLEVPFR

-361 GAALVVLEP
+361 GAALVVLDP
-370 ESVREETVRRL
+370 EAVREETVRRL
-381 TAAAAVASSP
+381 RAAAALAP
-391 GASSTGGSSPSGS
+391 ATAG
-404 SPGSSTFHGVRA
+404 
-416 EVSRG
+416 VSRG

>member
-16 GASSGAP
+16 GASSGTP
-23 SAPLSNQPSNQPAN
+23 SSQSSSQPVNP
-37 QPSNQPANQPAGTA
+37 A

-326 RTPATV
+326 RTTRSGVVAAAGDSAGAGESV
-332 DGGGEPA
+332 SEPA

-381 TAAAAVASSP
+381 TAAAAL
-391 GASSTGGSSPSGS
+391 GRQN
-404 SPGSSTFHGVRA
+404 VRM